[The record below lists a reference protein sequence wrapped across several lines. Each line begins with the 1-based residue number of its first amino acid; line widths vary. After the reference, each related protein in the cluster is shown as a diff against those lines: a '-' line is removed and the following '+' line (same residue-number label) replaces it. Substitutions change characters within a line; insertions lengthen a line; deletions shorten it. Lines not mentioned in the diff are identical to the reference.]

1 MPHNFVELFR
11 WRVSESPETRA
22 LLRSVAGRW
31 EDMNWRQLDLVT
43 EELAHGLLSL
53 GIAAGDRVAILSR
66 SRAEWLMADLAI
78 FKVSA
83 CTVPVHADAVVTDV
97 AHMLQDS
104 GARLLFVQDENQ
116 AARLLPALEDT
127 AVEKVVLMVGPARKE
142 SQLRWEDLLAAGRA
156 HQAEYPDALQP
167 RQRQLEPNSPASIVY
182 TAGTTGQAKGVV
194 LDQENLLFEV
204 EALSKIMAGVLDASD
219 IHMLCLPLSH
229 ILARVLVLTSV
240 RMGYS
245 TAFSSSLESLE
256 RELGE
261 VRPTFMTVVPG
272 ILERIHGSLEAQ
284 LRRRD
289 FFTRQLVGWATGV
302 GRRVAHRRRVR
313 APLGTLLG
321 VSHLAADG
329 LILSRLVKERFGG
342 RLKFFVCGG
351 APLSPEIAEWFESLG
366 VLVLEGYGTTENTG
380 AANVNRPDHYHFGSV
395 GPPVPGVE
403 ERLGED
409 GEILIRGP
417 NIMQGYWGRPDESAA
432 VLDADG
438 WLHTGDLGSF
448 DDEGFL
454 YVTGRKKD
462 IIVTSGGKNV
472 SPQNIE
478 KLMRTSPYIHQIMVC
493 GDGRK
498 FLTALV
504 VANAEAVQRFAENEG
519 IAFDRFQELVVHP
532 RIRRLIAQEI
542 EERNGQL
549 AGYQTIRR
557 FTVLP
562 ENFSLDAG
570 EITATMK
577 LRRQAVEERYR
588 DLIDAMYEQDETRA
602 DQVFLGES

>member
-1 MPHNFVELFR
+1 MPRNFVELLR
-11 WRVSESPETRA
+11 WRVSESPEARA
-22 LLRSVAGRW
+22 VLRSVAGRW
-31 EDMNWRQLDLVT
+31 EEMSWQQLDIAT
-43 EELAHGLLSL
+43 EELAHGLVAE
-53 GIAAGDRVAILSR
+53 GIEPGDRVAILSR
-66 SRAEWLMADLAI
+66 SRAEWLLADLAI
-78 FKVSA
+78 LKAAA
-83 CTVPVHADAVVTDV
+83 CSVPVHADAVVADI
-97 AHMLQDS
+97 AHMLRDS
-104 GARLLFVQDENQ
+104 GARLVFVQDENQ
-116 AARLLPALEDT
+116 AARLEPVLGDT
-127 AVEKVVLMVGPARKE
+127 AVEKMVLMVGPAQKQG
-142 SQLRWEDLLAAGRA
+142 QLRWEDLRSAGRA

-167 RQRQLEPNSPASIVY
+167 RQRQLEPDSPASIVY

-194 LDQENLLFEV
+194 LNQENFLFEV
-204 EALSKIMAGVLDASD
+204 EALGKVMAGVLDASD

-229 ILARVLVLTSV
+229 ILARGLVLTSV
-240 RMGYS
+240 QMGYT
-245 TAFSSSLESLE
+245 TAFSSGLESLE

-272 ILERIHGSLEAQ
+272 ILERIHGNLEAQ
-284 LRRRD
+284 LQRRD
-289 FFTRQLVGWATGV
+289 FVTRQLVNWATGV
-302 GRRVAHRRRVR
+302 GRRVARLRRVR
-313 APLGTLLG
+313 APLGAVLG
-321 VSHLAADG
+321 VSHLAADA
-329 LILSRLVKERFGG
+329 LILSRTVKERFGG
-342 RLKFFVCGG
+342 KLKFFVCGG

-380 AANVNRPDHYHFGSV
+380 AANVNRPDRYRFGSV

-403 ERLGED
+403 EKLDED

-417 NIMQGYWGRPDESAA
+417 NIMQGYWNRPDESAE

-438 WLHTGDLGSF
+438 WLHTGDLGRF
-448 DDEGFL
+448 DEEGFL

-478 KLMRTSPYIHQIMVC
+478 KLMRTSPYIHQLMVC

-504 VANAEAVQRFAENEG
+504 AVDAEAVQRFAEREG

-532 RIRRLIAQEI
+532 RVRRLIASEI
-542 EERNGQL
+542 EERNHQL

-557 FTVLP
+557 FTILP
-562 ENFSLDAG
+562 ESFSLDAG
-570 EITATMK
+570 EVTATMK

-588 DLIDAMYEQDETRA
+588 DLIDAMYEQNEERA